1 VSGET
6 RNPDPREAEI
16 AAAAGSLRKSWDSPR
31 LWPRISAAL
40 LLEAGRNK
48 VPAAHAPAPEP
59 LGFFE
64 DLFGSLAANW
74 RPALAGVVLFG
85 LASAGLFV
93 FRGSGGRDP
102 YTDRWSRK
110 PPLLTEQAAGE
121 VDAAES
127 VYVASIEKLSKLA
140 GPQLAGAAS
149 PILVNNREKLAL
161 LDSAISDLKAS
172 IEQNR
177 FNTHLREE
185 LLAVYREKQRTL
197 QDILQEGKS

>member
-1 VSGET
+1 VNDET
-6 RNPDPREAEI
+6 RNSDPRDAEI
-16 AAAAGSLRKSWDSPR
+16 SAAAGSLRKSWDSPR

-40 LLEAGRNK
+40 ALEAGKREGK
-48 VPAAHAPAPEP
+48 ASPERI
-59 LGFFE
+59 GFFE

-85 LASAGLFV
+85 LATAGLFV

-110 PPLLTEQAAGE
+110 PPLLTERAAGE
-121 VDAAES
+121 VDVAEAA
-127 VYVASIEKLSKLA
+127 YVASIEKLSRLA
-140 GPQLAGAAS
+140 GPHLEGATS

-161 LDSAISDLKAS
+161 LDSAISDLKAN

>member
-1 VSGET
+1 MSDET
-6 RNPDPREAEI
+6 RETDPRDAEI
-16 AAAAGSLRKSWDSPR
+16 SAAASSLRKSWDSPR
-31 LWPRISAAL
+31 LWPRIAAAL
-40 LLEAGRNK
+40 ALEAGKRQGQ
-48 VPAAHAPAPEP
+48 AAPAPERV
-59 LGFFE
+59 GFFE

-74 RPALAGVVLFG
+74 RPALAGVILFG
-85 LASAGLFV
+85 LATAGLFV

-102 YTDRWSRK
+102 YTDRRSTK
-110 PPLLTEQAAGE
+110 PPLLTEQAASE
-121 VDAAES
+121 VDLAEAA
-127 VYVASIEKLSKLA
+127 YVASIEKLSKRA
-140 GPQLAGAAS
+140 GPQLEGATS

-161 LDSAISDLKAS
+161 LDSAILDLKAS

>member
-1 VSGET
+1 VSDET
-6 RNPDPREAEI
+6 REPGLRDEEI
-16 AAAAGSLRKSWDSPR
+16 SAAAGSLRKSWDSPR

-40 LLEAGRNK
+40 ELESAKHGGQT
-48 VPAAHAPAPEP
+48 APAPERV
-59 LGFFE
+59 GFFE
-64 DLFGSLAANW
+64 DLVGSLAANW

-85 LASAGLFV
+85 LATAGLFV

-110 PPLLTEQAAGE
+110 APLLTEQAASE
-121 VDAAES
+121 VELAEAA
-127 VYVASIEKLSKLA
+127 YVASIDKLSKLA
-140 GPQLAGAAS
+140 GPQLEGATS
-149 PILVNNREKLAL
+149 PVLVNNREKLAL
-161 LDSAISDLKAS
+161 LDSAISDLKAN

>member
-1 VSGET
+1 VNDET
-6 RNPDPREAEI
+6 RNPDPRDAEI
-16 AAAAGSLRKSWDSPR
+16 SAAAGSLRKSWDSPR

-40 LLEAGRNK
+40 ALEAGKREGK
-48 VPAAHAPAPEP
+48 ASPERI
-59 LGFFE
+59 GFFE

-85 LASAGLFV
+85 LATAGLFV

-110 PPLLTEQAAGE
+110 PPLLTERAAGE
-121 VDAAES
+121 VDVAEAA
-127 VYVASIEKLSKLA
+127 YVASIEKLSRLA
-140 GPQLAGAAS
+140 GPHLEGATS

-161 LDSAISDLKAS
+161 LDSAISDLKAN

>member
-1 VSGET
+1 MNDET
-6 RNPDPREAEI
+6 RDPDPRDAEI
-16 AAAAGSLRKSWDSPR
+16 GAAAPSLRKSWDSPR
-31 LWPRISAAL
+31 LWPSISAAL
-40 LLEAGRNK
+40 ALEAGKREGK
-48 VPAAHAPAPEP
+48 AAPERI
-59 LGFFE
+59 GFFE
-64 DLFGSLAANW
+64 DLVGSLAANW

-85 LASAGLFV
+85 LATAGLFV

-121 VDAAES
+121 VDAAEAA
-127 VYVASIEKLSKLA
+127 YVASIEKLSKLA
-140 GPQLAGAAS
+140 GPQLAGATS

-161 LDSAISDLKAS
+161 LDSAISDLKAN

>member
-1 VSGET
+1 MNDET
-6 RNPDPREAEI
+6 RSPDPRDAEI
-16 AAAAGSLRKSWDSPR
+16 SAAAPSLRKSWDSPR

-40 LLEAGRNK
+40 VLESGKRER
-48 VPAAHAPAPEP
+48 PAAPERI
-59 LGFFE
+59 GFFE

-85 LASAGLFV
+85 LATAGLFV

-102 YTDRWSRK
+102 YSDRWSRK

-121 VDAAES
+121 VEAAEAA
-127 VYVASIEKLSKLA
+127 YVASIEKLSKLA
-140 GPQLAGAAS
+140 GPQLAGATS

-161 LDSAISDLKAS
+161 LDSAISDLKAN

>member
-1 VSGET
+1 VSDET
-6 RNPDPREAEI
+6 RETDPRDAE
-16 AAAAGSLRKSWDSPR
+16 
-31 LWPRISAAL
+31 ISAAASRIATAL
-40 LLEAGRNK
+40 ALEAGKRQGQ
-48 VPAAHAPAPEP
+48 AAPAPERV
-59 LGFFE
+59 GFFE

-85 LASAGLFV
+85 LATAGLFV

-121 VDAAES
+121 VDAAEAA
-127 VYVASIEKLSKLA
+127 YVASIDKLSKLA
-140 GPQLAGAAS
+140 GPQLAGATS

-161 LDSAISDLKAS
+161 LDSAILDLKAN

-197 QDILQEGKS
+197 QGILQEGKS

>member
-1 VSGET
+1 VSDET
-6 RNPDPREAEI
+6 RNPDPRDAEI
-16 AAAAGSLRKSWDSPR
+16 SAAAGSLRKSWDSPR

-40 LLEAGRNK
+40 ALEAARRK
-48 VPAAHAPAPEP
+48 VPAAPATERV
-59 LGFFE
+59 GFFE
-64 DLFGSLAANW
+64 DLFGSLSANW
-74 RPALAGVVLFG
+74 RPALAGVILFG
-85 LASAGLFV
+85 LAAAGLFV

-121 VDAAES
+121 VDVAEAA
-127 VYVASIEKLSKLA
+127 YVASIEKLSKLA
-140 GPQLAGAAS
+140 GPHLEGATS

-161 LDSAISDLKAS
+161 LDSAISDLKAN

-177 FNTHLREE
+177 FNTHLRGE

>member
-1 VSGET
+1 MNDRT
-6 RNPDPREAEI
+6 RDPDPQDAEI
-16 AAAAGSLRKSWDSPR
+16 SSAAPSLRKSWDSPR
-31 LWPRISAAL
+31 LWPRISGAL
-40 LLEAGRNK
+40 ALETAKRQ
-48 VPAAHAPAPEP
+48 APALAERV
-59 LGFFE
+59 GFFE

-85 LASAGLFV
+85 LATAGLFV

-102 YTDRWSRK
+102 YTDIGSK
-110 PPLLTEQAAGE
+110 KAPLLTEQAAGE
-121 VDAAES
+121 VDAAEAA
-127 VYVASIEKLSKLA
+127 YVASIEKLSQLA
-140 GPQLAGAAS
+140 GPQLAGATS

-161 LDSAISDLKAS
+161 LDSAISDLKAN

-197 QDILQEGKS
+197 QDILQEVKS

>member
-1 VSGET
+1 MNEET
-6 RNPDPREAEI
+6 RGPDPREVEI
-16 AAAAGSLRKSWDSPR
+16 SAAAPSLRKSWDSPR
-31 LWPRISAAL
+31 LWPNISAAL
-40 LLEAGRNK
+40 TLESARRWGS
-48 VPAAHAPAPEP
+48 PTPERV
-59 LGFFE
+59 GFFE

-85 LASAGLFV
+85 LATAGLFV

-102 YTDRWSRK
+102 YTAHWSQK
-110 PPLLTEQAAGE
+110 APLLTEQAASE
-121 VDAAES
+121 VDQAELA
-127 VYVASIEKLSKLA
+127 YVASIEKLSKLA
-140 GPQLAGAAS
+140 GPQLAGATS

-161 LDSAISDLKAS
+161 LDSAIADLKAN

>member
-1 VSGET
+1 MSDET
-6 RNPDPREAEI
+6 QSPDLRDAEI
-16 AAAAGSLRKSWDSPR
+16 RAAAPSLRKSWDSPQ
-31 LWPRISAAL
+31 LWPRISNAL
-40 LLEAGRNK
+40 ALEAGKRRGQG
-48 VPAAHAPAPEP
+48 APERG
-59 LGFFE
+59 GFLE

-85 LASAGLFV
+85 LATAGLFV

-102 YTDRWSRK
+102 YTDRLSRK
-110 PPLLTEQAAGE
+110 APLLTEKAANE
-121 VDAAES
+121 VDVAEAA
-127 VYVASIEKLSKLA
+127 YVASIEKLSKLA
-140 GPQLAGAAS
+140 EPQLAGATS
-149 PILVNNREKLAL
+149 PLLVNTLEKLAL

-197 QDILQEGKS
+197 QDILQEAKS